1 MRYPDRIYLLSNS
14 LPFRVSNIIPPT
26 PLLVFTMFSKV
37 IVITGGNTGI
47 GYNTVKALLEHP
59 QQDEKLTILITSRS
73 LERAMQALAD
83 LKGDNK
89 FAAIFEQGHQVVPYA
104 LNLDDDAAIEAF
116 AAKVGEEHGKVD
128 VLINNAGM

>member
-1 MRYPDRIYLLSNS
+1 
-14 LPFRVSNIIPPT
+14 
-26 PLLVFTMFSKV
+26 MFSKV